1 MQQHPD
7 RKFAGALALALLLPL
22 LAQAQD
28 ADTAAPSAAAAPA
41 SQPAAPDPAPQQTA
55 AATAPS
61 AAPEHAKPAAP
72 SSELN
77 QTKDELTR
85 LPSAA
90 DFKPNGPITIGA
102 NRAELVQNNSAV
114 YVGNVTLD
122 SDTLKMDGD
131 RLDLKRAADG
141 PYTAKITGSPAHMS
155 HAGAGPDNP
164 PVSARANTMTYDSRN
179 GIIDLVGDAQL
190 TRGDDKTTAET
201 IHYHVAER
209 RYEASGSDSPLSP
222 NGGRVIIVIPQLNE
236 TPAAAHSAPSAAPS
250 GAAPAAAGTPPA
262 TPPSTPAAPPAS
274 DGGGGASP
282 KPQQDGQQ
290 DGAKP

>member
-7 RKFAGALALALLLPL
+7 RKFPRALALALLLLPL
-22 LAQAQD
+22 LVRAQD
-28 ADTAAPSAAAAPA
+28 ANPAAAPPAAAAPA
-41 SQPAAPDPAPQQTA
+41 TQPAATPAPAPEQTA
-55 AATAPS
+55 AAAPS
-61 AAPEHAKPAAP
+61 AAPEHAKPATQSNP
-72 SSELN
+72 LN
-77 QTKDELTR
+77 QTKDALTR

-164 PVSARANTMTYDSRN
+164 PVSARANTMTYDSRS

-209 RYEASGSDSPLSP
+209 RYEASGGDSPLSP
-222 NGGRVIIVIPQLNE
+222 NGGRVIIVIPQLND
-236 TPAAAHSAPSAAPS
+236 TPAPARSAPS
-250 GAAPAAAGTPPA
+250 GAAPAAPGTLA
-262 TPPSTPAAPPAS
+262 TPPSAPAVPPAS
-274 DGGGGASP
+274 DGGSAAPP
-282 KPQQDGQQ
+282 KPQH
-290 DGAKP
+290 DGATQ

>member
-1 MQQHPD
+1 MKQ
-7 RKFAGALALALLLPL
+7 RTERNLLAAMSLALLPA
-22 LAQAQD
+22 LAWAQSPD
-28 ADTAAPSAAAAPA
+28 APTQLAASRTTAASTTATAKTPDAAPA
-41 SQPAAPDPAPQQTA
+41 KVD
-55 AATAPS
+55 
-61 AAPEHAKPAAP
+61 
-72 SSELN
+72 
-77 QTKDELTR
+77 QTKNQLGR

-90 DFKPNGPITIGA
+90 DLRPNGPVTIGA
-102 NRAELVQNNSAV
+102 NHAELVQGNSAV

-164 PVSARANTMTYDSRN
+164 PVSARANTMTYDSRS

-222 NGGRVIIVIPQLNE
+222 NGGRVIIVIPQLND
-236 TPAAAHSAPSAAPS
+236 TPAPARSAPS
-250 GAAPAAAGTPPA
+250 GAAPAAPGTLA
-262 TPPSTPAAPPAS
+262 TPPSAPAVPPAS
-274 DGGGGASP
+274 DGGSAAPP
-282 KPQQDGQQ
+282 KPQH
-290 DGAKP
+290 DGATQ